1 MSPTM
6 PNAFSRL
13 RAANPA
19 RPQHDRGESNVALAA
34 LERILADPGSSGTS
48 VSGRRVR
55 SPRGLVLVLAA
66 LVLGTGGALATT
78 DPFGWWSANP
88 DTAQYRINPA
98 LHVRTP
104 SAQVIACRP
113 SSSGDFRCVAGRS
126 GRRYMRIDTIQLP
139 GPASAFTRAHFNAAI
154 RQALAAGTMPATQAA
169 KFRADVAAVPDSFF
183 TELQLASHF
192 ATVSGGGESSRG
204 ELVPPAGVHEY
215 LVCETAG
222 AELTCGALNGN
233 LNAPIGAGVY
243 AAETTSDW
251 RLAPRRRR
259 DSLLPQGINFT
270 PAEYRVLIDIA
281 RNATGS
287 TSSSSSSSP

>member
-6 PNAFSRL
+6 PNALSRL
-13 RAANPA
+13 RSANPA
-19 RPQHDRGESNVALAA
+19 RAQDDRGESTVALAA
-34 LERILADPGSSGTS
+34 LERILADPGSSGTA
-48 VSGRRVR
+48 VSRQRFR

-66 LVLGTGGALATT
+66 LVLGVGGALAAS

-104 SAQVIACRP
+104 TAQVIACRP
-113 SSSGDFRCVAGRS
+113 SSSRDFRCVAGGS

-139 GPASAFTRAHFNAAI
+139 GPASVFTRAHFNAAI
-154 RQALAAGTMPATQAA
+154 KQALAAGTMTATQAA
-169 KFRADVAAVPDSFF
+169 KFRSDVAAVPDSFF
-183 TELQLASHF
+183 TKLRLASHF
-192 ATVSGGGESSRG
+192 ATFSGGGETSRG
-204 ELVPPAGVHEY
+204 ELVPPPGVPEY

-222 AELTCGALNGN
+222 AALTCRTLNGN

-243 AAETTSDW
+243 AAEPSSDW
-251 RLAPRRRR
+251 RPAPRRRR
-259 DSLLPQGINFT
+259 DSYQPQGINFT

-281 RNATGS
+281 KDATGS
-287 TSSSSSSSP
+287 ASSSSP